1 MARDESRE
9 ASASY
14 GRLRPSGVC
23 CVSAS
28 VGRLRLQGVRV
39 CIASASVGR
48 PRLLL
53 VCIRTT
59 TDAD

>member
-1 MARDESRE
+1 MVGAMASWRARCSMARDESRE

-28 VGRLRLQGVRV
+28 VGR
-39 CIASASVGR
+39 
-48 PRLLL
+48 
-53 VCIRTT
+53 
-59 TDAD
+59 